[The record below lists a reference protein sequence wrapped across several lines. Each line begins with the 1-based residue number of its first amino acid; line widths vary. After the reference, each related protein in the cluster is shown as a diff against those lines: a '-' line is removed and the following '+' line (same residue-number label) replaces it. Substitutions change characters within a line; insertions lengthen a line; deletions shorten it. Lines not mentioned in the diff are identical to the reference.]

1 MVIILKAVL
10 GVMSALFG
18 VYYLRDLY
26 KNQASYSDKPWPGL
40 LGAGFVTNFLD
51 TLGIGSFAQQTA
63 IFKFFKLVDDRLIP
77 GTMNVGN
84 TLVTVTE
91 AFIFM
96 TAVQVDPVTLVS
108 MSVAAPIGSVLGAG
122 VVAKMP
128 RRKIQL
134 GMGIGLLVV
143 AMIIL
148 AGLLKL
154 LPLGGMEIG
163 LTGWKLV
170 VIILMCFVFGAFQ
183 TIGVGFYAPCM
194 AMVYSFGMDP
204 KTAFPIMMTA
214 TAMLMAAGG
223 SKFIKEQAYDR
234 KVAIALTFAG
244 IFGVFLAAY
253 VVESLP
259 LDVMKWLV
267 CGVVLYTSVTM
278 FLSARQEKIKQEF
291 NHGDTESM
299 EKTIRLLFNDCV
311 NFRVLCVSV
320 VNLHKH

>member
-18 VYYLRDLY
+18 TYYLRDVY
-26 KNQASYSDKPWPGL
+26 RNQNSFSDKPWSGL
-40 LGAGFVTNFLD
+40 MGTGFITNFLD

-96 TAVQVDPVTLVS
+96 TAVKVDPVTLVS
-108 MSVAAPIGSVLGAG
+108 MSVAAPIGAVLGAG
-122 VVAKMP
+122 VVAKMS

-143 AMIIL
+143 ALTIL

-154 LPLGGMEIG
+154 MPLGGMEIG
-163 LTGWKLV
+163 LSGWKLG
-170 VIILMCFVFGAFQ
+170 VIIVMCFVFGALQ

-194 AMVYSFGMDP
+194 AMVYTFGMDP

-214 TAMLMAAGG
+214 TGMLMAAGG
-223 SKFIKEQAYDR
+223 SKFIREKAYDR
-234 KVAIALTFAG
+234 KVAIALTISG
-244 IFGVFLAAY
+244 VFGVFLAAY
-253 VVESLP
+253 VVKSLP
-259 LDVMKWLV
+259 LDIMKWLV
-267 CGVVLYTSVTM
+267 CAVVLYTSVTM
-278 FLSARQEKIKQEF
+278 FLSARAEKKLNNEL
-291 NHGDTESM
+291 T
-299 EKTIRLLFNDCV
+299 
-311 NFRVLCVSV
+311 
-320 VNLHKH
+320 